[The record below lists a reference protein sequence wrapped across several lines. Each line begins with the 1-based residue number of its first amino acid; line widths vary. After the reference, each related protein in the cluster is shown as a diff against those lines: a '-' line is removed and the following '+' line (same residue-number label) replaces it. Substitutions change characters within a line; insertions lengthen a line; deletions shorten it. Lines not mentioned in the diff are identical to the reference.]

1 MVKANDDYF
10 SVDRFLAMVRTLVGT
25 KLVAVVLVLLGGC
38 AQAPETPLPD
48 RSVAALE
55 ARERG
60 DRRAL
65 DPVVWSRPA
74 LSYSGFRA
82 GQSPDG
88 LHPSRAEILEDLRM
102 VEGAGFGLIRVFSS
116 GEHGRAVVELI
127 QQHGLDL
134 KVQVGAYVSGP
145 DVDNRAENDRELQG
159 AIDLA
164 NEFPEIVRA
173 VSVGNETLVSWSFVA
188 VPPEDM
194 VRYIRRVRH
203 QISQPVTVNDNWE
216 PFAAEPDSALAKVWR
231 EIDYASVHTYA
242 YWDAAF
248 NLWDFRQLDVPEA
261 RRARAMMDAAFA
273 YARDNYDAVRRALD
287 ADGNLIP
294 IVIGETGWQ
303 SLPTAFLH
311 EAFVQ
316 DFAVHQAHPVNQAWY
331 FEDIMA
337 WAYGSGR
344 ESAGNG
350 FERPAAIFYFAA
362 FDEPW
367 KEADDNWG
375 LCDANRRPKYVLSG
389 EGFSPGDA
397 VFYQPAGDP
406 EN

>member
-1 MVKANDDYF
+1 MNANQDTPQTIQPF
-10 SVDRFLAMVRTLVGT
+10 PLARVLSGAC
-25 KLVAVVLVLLGGC
+25 LLNLALVLLAGC
-38 AQAPETPLPD
+38 AQTPEAVSPD
-48 RSVAALE
+48 RESTVLE

-60 DRRAL
+60 EPRNL
-65 DPVVWSRPA
+65 DAAVWRRPA

-82 GQSPDG
+82 GQSPASR
-88 LHPSRAEILEDLRM
+88 HPSREEILEDLHI
-102 VEGAGFGLIRVFSS
+102 VKAAGFGLIRVFSS

-127 QQHGLDL
+127 DEHGLDL
-134 KVQVGAYVSGP
+134 HVQVGAYVSGS
-145 DVDNRAENDRELQG
+145 DAENGAENDRELQG

-164 NEFPEIVRA
+164 REFPEIVRA

-194 VRYIRRVRH
+194 IRYIRRVRH
-203 QISQPVTVNDNWE
+203 QITQPVTVNDNWE
-216 PFAAEPDSALAKVWR
+216 PFAAEPGSALAMVWR

-248 NLWDFRQLDVPEA
+248 NLWDFRQTDVPEE

-273 YARDNYDAVRRALD
+273 YARENFEAVRRALD
-287 ADGNLIP
+287 ADGNPIP

-303 SLPTAFLH
+303 SVPSAFLH

-331 FEDIMA
+331 FEDVMA
-337 WAYGSGR
+337 WAYGAERGSPGD
-344 ESAGNG
+344 G
-350 FERPAAIFYFAA
+350 FARPAAIFYFAA

-367 KEADDNWG
+367 KQADDNWG
-375 LCDANRRPKYVLSG
+375 LWDADRREKFVLSG
-389 EGFSPGDA
+389 ETYAPEDA
-397 VFYQPAGDP
+397 VFYQAVRTSPS
-406 EN
+406 E